1 MLTRPEHGWSE
12 VCIGKHR
19 LRVSYIEPVPQM
31 LLTTFIRALSTN
43 GTADVTFDA
52 EGWTWR
58 MQSDRVTRLTIVADA
73 TEAYIVPVT
82 VRELAQEA
90 LVDFQRDLDVWS
102 SGWSCRHRQEWAE
115 RERAEI
121 LRLCKQLERLL

>member
-12 VCIGKHR
+12 VCIGEYR

-31 LLTTFIRALSTN
+31 LLTALIGALSTS

-52 EGWTWR
+52 EGWKWR
-58 MQSDRVTRLTIVADA
+58 LQSDRVTRLTIMDGAAEMHTVA
-73 TEAYIVPVT
+73 VN

-90 LVDFQRDLDVWS
+90 ISDIRHDLDAWS
-102 SGWSCRHRQEWAE
+102 LWCCLP
-115 RERAEI
+115 ERAADNRTLLI
-121 LRLCKQLERLL
+121 RLCNQLERLL